1 MYLEHPKP
9 AIKAAPRFQGQ
20 ACFALKVYA
29 AGRATERPRTRYFQM
44 VYTADILKRLR
55 AYRDDFKKDQA
66 GDYRKIEIWLTEPVE
81 EGNRV
86 SFKDIGFIK
95 L

>member
-1 MYLEHPKP
+1 MYLDHPKP
-9 AIKAAPRFQGQ
+9 AIKAAPKFNGE

-29 AGRATERPRTRYFQM
+29 SQYPRERPRTRYFQM

-66 GDYRKIEIWLTEPVE
+66 GDYRKIEIWLNEPVE
-81 EGNRV
+81 AGDRV